1 MTNWTL
7 PCALIIGIMAAPA
20 VAADP
25 VGDWALR
32 AGATT
37 LMLVEVNRT
46 PSGWKA
52 VWNQPTAY
60 VVSPTRGE
68 EFCNVAGP
76 VVRRETSRARNL
88 PDGGIEFRFPPAQPG
103 WPSDRITVRPHDDGT
118 ARMVWTA
125 FAGTPYRLTRVET
138 AAALGPWNI
147 SRTYKADLERASD
160 PEVTAIY
167 QADQAARS
175 GGSQIDW
182 SKVAAGDATR
192 RARMRVLL
200 AEDHV
205 ASGDDYEH
213 AAFIFQHGDRPEDY
227 LLAHALAVIATAR
240 GSRNGAW
247 IAAASLD
254 RYLASIGKP
263 QIYGT
268 QFFPG
273 TVGVTQGP
281 YARDILS
288 DAIREANNVSPLRDQ
303 AAELRRMNGDKP

>member
-1 MTNWTL
+1 MKNSIMSW
-7 PCALIIGIMAAPA
+7 ALTIGIMAAPA

-37 LMLVEVNRT
+37 LMLVEVDRT

-52 VWNQPTAY
+52 VWTQPTAY
-60 VVSPTRGE
+60 VASPTRSE
-68 EFCNVAGP
+68 EFRNVAGP
-76 VVRRETSRARNL
+76 VVRREASTARTL
-88 PDGGIEFRFPPAQPG
+88 SDGGIELVFPPARPG

-167 QADQAARS
+167 QADQVARS

-182 SKVAAGDATR
+182 SKVAAADATR

-254 RYLASIGKP
+254 RYLTSVGKP

-273 TVGVTQGP
+273 TVGVAHEP

-288 DAIREANNVSPLRDQ
+288 DCVREASNVPPLRDQ
-303 AAELRRMNGDKP
+303 AAEMKRMNRDKP

>member
-1 MTNWTL
+1 MKKWL
-7 PCALIIGIMAAPA
+7 MSWALTIGIMAAPA

-37 LMLVEVNRT
+37 LMLVEVDRT

-52 VWNQPTAY
+52 VWTQPTAY
-60 VVSPTRGE
+60 VVSPTRSE
-68 EFCNVAGP
+68 EFRNVAGP
-76 VVRRETSRARNL
+76 VVRREASTARTL
-88 PDGGIEFRFPPAQPG
+88 SDGGIEFVFPPARPG

-118 ARMVWTA
+118 AQMVWTA

-138 AAALGPWNI
+138 AAALGPWDI
-147 SRTYKADLERASD
+147 SRTYKTDLERVRD

-167 QADQAARS
+167 QAGQAARS

-182 SKVAAGDATR
+182 SKVAAADATR
-192 RARMRVLL
+192 RERMRVLL

-205 ASGDDYEH
+205 ASADDYEH

-273 TVGVTQGP
+273 TVGVAQEP
-281 YARDILS
+281 YARDVLL
-288 DAIREANNVSPLRDQ
+288 DVIREASNVPSLTDQ
-303 AAELRRMNGDKP
+303 AAEMKRMNGDGP

>member
-1 MTNWTL
+1 MPW
-7 PCALIIGIMAAPA
+7 ALNIGITAVPA

-25 VGDWALR
+25 IGEWALR

-37 LMLVEVNRT
+37 LMLVEVDRT

-52 VWNQPTAY
+52 VWTQPTTY

-68 EFCNVAGP
+68 EFHDVAGP
-76 VVRRETSRARNL
+76 VVRRETSRARTL
-88 PDGGIEFRFPPAQPG
+88 PDGGIEFLFLPARPG
-103 WPSDRITVRPHDDGT
+103 WPSDRITVRPRDDGT

-138 AAALGPWNI
+138 AAALGPWDT
-147 SRTYKADLERASD
+147 SRTYNADLERASD

-175 GGSQIDW
+175 GGPQIAW
-182 SKVAAGDATR
+182 TKVAAADATR

-254 RYLASIGKP
+254 RYLASTGKP

-273 TVGVTQGP
+273 TVGVAQEP
-281 YARDILS
+281 YARDVLS
-288 DAIREANNVSPLRDQ
+288 DAIREASNVPSLRDQ
-303 AAELRRMNGDKP
+303 AAELKRMNGGEP

>member
-1 MTNWTL
+1 MKNSIMSW
-7 PCALIIGIMAAPA
+7 ALTIGIMAAPA

-37 LMLVEVNRT
+37 LMLVEVDRT

-52 VWNQPTAY
+52 VWTQPTAY
-60 VVSPTRGE
+60 VVSPTRSE
-68 EFCNVAGP
+68 EFRNVAGP
-76 VVRRETSRARNL
+76 VVRREASTARTL
-88 PDGGIEFRFPPAQPG
+88 SDGGIEFVFPPARPG

-118 ARMVWTA
+118 AQMVWPA

-138 AAALGPWNI
+138 AAALGPWDI
-147 SRTYKADLERASD
+147 SRTYKADLERVSD

-175 GGSQIDW
+175 GGPQIDW
-182 SKVAAGDATR
+182 TKVAAADATR

-227 LLAHALAVIATAR
+227 LLAHALPVIATAR

-254 RYLASIGKP
+254 RYLTSVGKP

-273 TVGVTQGP
+273 TVGVAQEP
-281 YARDILS
+281 YARDVLL
-288 DAIREANNVSPLRDQ
+288 DVIREASNVPSLRDQ
-303 AAELRRMNGDKP
+303 AAEMKRVNGDKP